1 MYIHGKFINEVN
13 DIITVHIV
21 TNNDR
26 TKEIEIGIENVLF
39 ADDPVE
45 ISNEVNDT
53 FDHLLRSSAKIRL
66 LCREYIP
73 EFFCSSCRDAI
84 VNVYQGERCVF
95 AGFIEPQTFSQ
106 SFVQYL
112 DEIELNCIDVL
123 SALQYSKYKNIGSLG
138 VIYAIVKNEAQQR
151 SIYDIIMEIL
161 DGITSTL
168 DILGTGAVSFLYD
181 GSKAIDSKAG
191 NRYSILSQLS
201 ISELLFLGDE
211 EDDVWQQ
218 DAVMEECIKY
228 LNLHIAQDGFK
239 FYLFSWETVKS
250 GEAIVWYDLKKKK
263 ANAAESYR
271 IVDFSNA
278 NVYGTDTTI
287 SIGDVYNQL
296 LLTCKIED
304 VDSIIESPLDDD
316 LLVSPYAN
324 MQKYCTEY
332 AADGEGKSAYKAFY
346 AMTHEDNT
354 DFGAGS
360 VTNWFLQ
367 VMRNSQ
373 WSFPVGSLGSTDL
386 ISKYAS
392 DGLNQQALPNYLANH
407 LGGAIFSM
415 GKIKIESAKDDNA
428 PVSKVDMSN
437 YLVISVN
444 GNGIDNDESKTYP
457 SEMAIKAKIPYAV
470 YTGNKVGGVFSP
482 SDNETTNYIVLS
494 GKVILN
500 PTMKM
505 TNTYFTLNTKEW
517 AQPIEIGKPN
527 TVYVWHQ
534 TVPSRNNGDGRYY
547 TRKYWKAE
555 RPNTEEIYDPNTQ
568 YGFIPYSGE
577 GPQEY
582 EYKYS
587 AYGESSD
594 KISKVAVLA
603 CMLIIGGKCVVE
615 KTPDNDLGT
624 GVPYT
629 GNGWPQDFVWRDYKP
644 RESCAS
650 DEEYY
655 QQCFNIGFDPK
666 IGDKLIG
673 TEYSLQGNH
682 DYKIG
687 IDAEGIAIP
696 IKKADKVSGRVQF
709 MILGPVNTVWGE
721 ITRRHPSFWRH
732 TKWGTNQ
739 IPLLAHV
746 SSIMLKSF
754 EVKVY
759 SDNGLINNN
768 NDDNDVIYMS
778 DTKESFVNRK
788 DDLEFKI
795 SSALTSSE
803 CQKLGVSN
811 GVKLST
817 LLNNQTGD
825 GILSIYD
832 YNAKVQDKA
841 EHLYVDSYYR
851 EYHKP
856 RVLMVQS
863 IKDDGSI
870 DLFTH
875 YRHLAMNREFYI
887 QGIGRNLMEGSAELT
902 IKEIGND

>member
-112 DEIELNCIDVL
+112 DEVELNCIDVL

-367 VMRNSQ
+367 
-373 WSFPVGSLGSTDL
+373 
-386 ISKYAS
+386 
-392 DGLNQQALPNYLANH
+392 
-407 LGGAIFSM
+407 
-415 GKIKIESAKDDNA
+415 
-428 PVSKVDMSN
+428 
-437 YLVISVN
+437 
-444 GNGIDNDESKTYP
+444 
-457 SEMAIKAKIPYAV
+457 
-470 YTGNKVGGVFSP
+470 
-482 SDNETTNYIVLS
+482 
-494 GKVILN
+494 
-500 PTMKM
+500 
-505 TNTYFTLNTKEW
+505 
-517 AQPIEIGKPN
+517 
-527 TVYVWHQ
+527 
-534 TVPSRNNGDGRYY
+534 
-547 TRKYWKAE
+547 
-555 RPNTEEIYDPNTQ
+555 
-568 YGFIPYSGE
+568 
-577 GPQEY
+577 
-582 EYKYS
+582 
-587 AYGESSD
+587 
-594 KISKVAVLA
+594 
-603 CMLIIGGKCVVE
+603 
-615 KTPDNDLGT
+615 
-624 GVPYT
+624 
-629 GNGWPQDFVWRDYKP
+629 
-644 RESCAS
+644 
-650 DEEYY
+650 
-655 QQCFNIGFDPK
+655 
-666 IGDKLIG
+666 
-673 TEYSLQGNH
+673 
-682 DYKIG
+682 
-687 IDAEGIAIP
+687 
-696 IKKADKVSGRVQF
+696 
-709 MILGPVNTVWGE
+709 
-721 ITRRHPSFWRH
+721 
-732 TKWGTNQ
+732 
-739 IPLLAHV
+739 
-746 SSIMLKSF
+746 
-754 EVKVY
+754 
-759 SDNGLINNN
+759 
-768 NDDNDVIYMS
+768 
-778 DTKESFVNRK
+778 
-788 DDLEFKI
+788 
-795 SSALTSSE
+795 
-803 CQKLGVSN
+803 
-811 GVKLST
+811 
-817 LLNNQTGD
+817 
-825 GILSIYD
+825 
-832 YNAKVQDKA
+832 
-841 EHLYVDSYYR
+841 
-851 EYHKP
+851 
-856 RVLMVQS
+856 
-863 IKDDGSI
+863 
-870 DLFTH
+870 
-875 YRHLAMNREFYI
+875 
-887 QGIGRNLMEGSAELT
+887 
-902 IKEIGND
+902 